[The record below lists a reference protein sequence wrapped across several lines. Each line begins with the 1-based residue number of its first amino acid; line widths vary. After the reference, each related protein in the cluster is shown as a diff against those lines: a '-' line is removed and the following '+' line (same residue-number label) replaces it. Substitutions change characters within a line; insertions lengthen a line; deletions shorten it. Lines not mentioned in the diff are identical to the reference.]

1 MKDWLGKF
9 IIMENIQIVD
19 VTADFSRYCI
29 VAFNVIPSLQQL
41 GLALDLS
48 GVKAL

>member
-1 MKDWLGKF
+1 MKDWLEKF

-29 VAFNVIPSLQQL
+29 IGPKVIAGIQQL

-48 GVKAL
+48 EIKAS